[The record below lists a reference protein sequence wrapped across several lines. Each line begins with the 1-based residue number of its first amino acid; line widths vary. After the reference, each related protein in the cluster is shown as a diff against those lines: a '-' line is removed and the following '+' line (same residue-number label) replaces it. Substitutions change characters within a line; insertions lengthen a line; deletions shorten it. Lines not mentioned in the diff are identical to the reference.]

1 MVSGARASWPVLSW
15 TMKSASEP
23 VLEWSA
29 PPAEAGD
36 LRTLKRQDTTDSQK
50 VLRSARKQTLEVTSC
65 LRQLTGNNDSGVIDT
80 KLLTKAMNA
89 IGLPYTEPDL
99 THELLSADADGDGT
113 LELHEFETNLAQQE
127 FIATAG
133 LEGALVPWDIGRCL
147 AMDALPL
154 AARAYVAHSVVAN
167 AIRDSEIRCLS
178 SPKRKKDGSAASPKV
193 AAPVAISSELAQL
206 KRGLRTPLP
215 PRADMRVPS
224 PPRPAPAASPR
235 PLSSYSLWEE
245 TKEDFADYLEQRKQY
260 VDTFPS
266 ARRLRMPWGARRPSL
281 GGRPAEIHRPRSRPL
296 LQGSASVPT
305 LGGPLD
311 SYRRSRAIGEP
322 NDFVGGPS
330 AHAVAAGPPG
340 VTAAALGGAVGAPI
354 GGASI
359 AFGRRGAALSTTLNT
374 SRSQPQQQQHVGPPS
389 GTSSKLKRASSAV
402 SSEVSSGVGSGVSSG
417 ALGKVRGGSSSATS
431 VGLGAIRNNLVSG
444 TPSKQATPMNPRLW
458 PPRSFEPRLT
468 SNHAAAA
475 AAARERPDADQVLLP
490 EPRELDTREEK
501 APPSLSR
508 RASLSVLPLHE
519 G

>member
-1 MVSGARASWPVLSW
+1 MY
-15 TMKSASEP
+15 MKSASEQK
-23 VLEWSA
+23 A

-65 LRQLTGNNDSGVIDT
+65 LRQLTGNSDSGVIDT

-113 LELHEFETNLAQQE
+113 LELHEFEANLAHQE
-127 FIATAG
+127 FIVTAG

-178 SPKRKKDGSAASPKV
+178 SPKRKKEGSAASPKV

-245 TKEDFADYLEQRKQY
+245 TKEDFADYLTLRKQY

-266 ARRLRMPWGARRPSL
+266 ARRLRMPWGAVRPSL

-296 LQGSASVPT
+296 LQGSVSVPT

-311 SYRRSRAIGEP
+311 SHRRSRAIGEP

-330 AHAVAAGPPG
+330 ARAVAAGPPG
-340 VTAAALGGAVGAPI
+340 ATAAALGGAVGAPI

-359 AFGRRGAALSTTLNT
+359 AFGRRGALSTTLKT
-374 SRSQPQQQQHVGPPS
+374 TRSQQEQHACPQS
-389 GTSSKLKRASSAV
+389 GTSSKLKRVSSAV
-402 SSEVSSGVGSGVSSG
+402 SSGVSSG
-417 ALGKVRGGSSSATS
+417 GSSGPLGTLRGGSSSASS
-431 VGLGAIRNNLVSG
+431 VGLGASRNNLVSG
-444 TPSKQATPMNPRLW
+444 TPMNPRLW

-475 AAARERPDADQVLLP
+475 AAARERPDANQVLLP
-490 EPRELDTREEK
+490 EPREPDTREEK

-508 RASLSVLPLHE
+508 RASLSVIPLHE
-519 G
+519 GRAS

>member
-1 MVSGARASWPVLSW
+1 
-15 TMKSASEP
+15 MKSASEP

-178 SPKRKKDGSAASPKV
+178 SPKRKKDGSATSPKV

-374 SRSQPQQQQHVGPPS
+374 SRSQPQQQQQHVGPPS

>member
-1 MVSGARASWPVLSW
+1 MY
-15 TMKSASEP
+15 MKSASEQK
-23 VLEWSA
+23 A

-65 LRQLTGNNDSGVIDT
+65 LRQLTGNSDSGVIDT

-113 LELHEFETNLAQQE
+113 LELHEFEANLAHQE
-127 FIATAG
+127 FIVTAG

-178 SPKRKKDGSAASPKV
+178 SPKRKKEGSAASPKV

-245 TKEDFADYLEQRKQY
+245 TKEDFADYLTLRKQY

-266 ARRLRMPWGARRPSL
+266 ARRLRMPWGAVRPSL

-296 LQGSASVPT
+296 LQGSVSVPT

-311 SYRRSRAIGEP
+311 SYRRNRAIGEP

-330 AHAVAAGPPG
+330 ARAVAAGPPG
-340 VTAAALGGAVGAPI
+340 ATAAALGGAVGAPI
-354 GGASI
+354 GGVSI
-359 AFGRRGAALSTTLNT
+359 AFGRRGALSTTLKT
-374 SRSQPQQQQHVGPPS
+374 TRSQQEQHACPQS
-389 GTSSKLKRASSAV
+389 GTSSKLKRVSSAV
-402 SSEVSSGVGSGVSSG
+402 SSEVSSGVSSG
-417 ALGKVRGGSSSATS
+417 GSSGPLGTLRGGSSSASS
-431 VGLGAIRNNLVSG
+431 VGLGASRNNLVSG
-444 TPSKQATPMNPRLW
+444 TPMNPRLW

-475 AAARERPDADQVLLP
+475 AAARERPDANQVLLP
-490 EPRELDTREEK
+490 EPREPDTREEK

-508 RASLSVLPLHE
+508 RASLSVIPLHE
-519 G
+519 GRAI